1 MPLKGLRVLET
12 GVLPAASYCAKMF
25 ADFGADV
32 LKIEPVDGD
41 PGRKIAP
48 LVGADSAAAEGAYFG
63 YLNHNKRS
71 AVVDATK
78 ASDRAEL
85 RSLLA
90 ECDVWIDS
98 LDDSGRQAL
107 QIDYDECRSR
117 NAGVVIASIDWFG
130 KDGPYRNFHATDA
143 TCRALAGLVYGIGPV
158 QGPPIPIPD
167 YQTTPVGGLTAFIAV
182 MAALQRAAPA
192 RGRTFHV
199 SLHEA
204 VIALADYNIALT
216 WAAKEV
222 DKRWGV
228 NRFVPNYP
236 LGIFKCK
243 QGWIGITIVTPVQ
256 WKTFCNL
263 LGAPELASDPKYV
276 VNRGRLLE
284 ADRIDSIIAPWFL
297 TRSAEEWFE
306 LGLEHRLP
314 FAVVPGVADLLATP
328 EHRRRGSFVEI
339 THGGTRYEAPRS
351 PLRLTGTPPRLGG
364 AVPAK
369 GSSALQWQAQPR
381 MSASP
386 HPLSDGPKPLTGLR
400 VVDLSM
406 GWAGPHATRHLADL
420 GCDIIKVE
428 ACQYPD
434 WWRGVDNRPV
444 VIEQRLYEKSSY
456 FNVLNRNKRDITLDL
471 TTPEGVRLVKDL
483 VRDADAVIEN
493 YSNGVLPKLG
503 LDYPSLREVNPGIVM
518 VSMPAFAADGEW
530 RECRA
535 YGSTLEQASGLP
547 SVTGEPSGPPSMNH
561 IAYGDPIG
569 GLNAA
574 AAMLL
579 AVFHRRRTGEGQH
592 IDISQVE
599 CMLPHVAPW
608 VIEQSAT
615 GRQPVRWGTRH
626 PAFVPHGCF
635 PCTGEDRWILV
646 AIEDDVQWRGLC
658 SAIGRDDL
666 GRDVSLATSAGR
678 RAREV
683 ELETAIS
690 EWTRARDAEQA
701 MQLLQSAEV
710 SAGVVARPIELLN
723 DPHLLA
729 RKYWQWIDRAFV
741 GSHPQPSPNYREGAE
756 PISIV
761 RPAPT
766 LGEHNAEILQG
777 ILGLSGDD
785 IERLQRSGIIGNEAV
800 PPNLRKA
807 RAATG

>member
-1 MPLKGLRVLET
+1 MPLTGLRVLEI
-12 GVLPAASYCAKMF
+12 GVLPAASYCARIF

-32 LKIEPVDGD
+32 LKIEPAAGD

-48 LVGADSAAAEGAYFG
+48 LVGADADSAEGAYFG
-63 YLNHNKRS
+63 FLNHNKRS
-71 AVVDATK
+71 AILDPAN
-78 ASDRAEL
+78 ASARDEL
-85 RSLLA
+85 QSLIS
-90 ECDVWIDS
+90 ECDVLINS
-98 LDDSGRQAL
+98 LDAAARKAL
-107 QIDYDECRSR
+107 PIDYDLCRSI
-117 NAGVVIASIDWFG
+117 NPGIVIASIDWFG
-130 KDGPYRNFHATDA
+130 KHGPYRDFHATDA
-143 TCRALAGLVYGIGPV
+143 TCRALAGLVYSIGSQ

-182 MAALQRAAPA
+182 MAALQRAAAA

-204 VIALADYNIALT
+204 ALALADYNIALS
-216 WAAKEV
+216 WAATEV

-263 LGAPELASDPKYV
+263 LGVPELASDPKYAI
-276 VNRGRLLE
+276 NRGRLLE
-284 ADRIDSIIAPWFL
+284 ADKIEAKIAPQFL

-314 FAVVPGVADLLATP
+314 FAVVPTMAGLLSTS
-328 EHRRRGSFVEI
+328 EHRRRASFVEI
-339 THGGTRYEAPRS
+339 RHGGLSYEAPRS
-351 PLRLTGTPPRLGG
+351 PLRLRSTPPRLGG

-369 GSSALQWQAQPR
+369 GSSAPRWQEQR
-381 MSASP
+381 RI
-386 HPLSDGPKPLTGLR
+386 DGPLQPLPDGARPLTGLR

-434 WWRGVDNRPV
+434 WWRGVDNRPI
-444 VIEQRLYEKSSY
+444 VIEQKLYEKSSY
-456 FNVLNRNKRDITLDL
+456 FNVLNRNKRGITLDL
-471 TTPEGVRLVKDL
+471 TTPEGVRLVKEL

-503 LDYPSLREVNPGIVM
+503 LDYSSLREVNPGIVM

-579 AVFHRRRTGEGQH
+579 AIFHRRRTGEGQH

-608 VIEQSAT
+608 IIEQSAGQT
-615 GRQPVRWGTRH
+615 PVRWGTRH

-635 PCTGEDRWILV
+635 PCVGADRWILIAV
-646 AIEDDVQWRGLC
+646 ENDDQWRALC
-658 SAIGRDDL
+658 GTIGRDDF
-666 GRDVSLATSAGR
+666 GRDTSLATPAGR
-678 RAREV
+678 RAREG
-683 ELETAIS
+683 EIEIAIAQ
-690 EWTRARDAEQA
+690 WTKERDAEQA
-701 MQLLQSAEV
+701 MQMLQSAGV
-710 SAGVVARPIELLN
+710 SAGVVVRPIELLD
-723 DPHLLA
+723 DPHLRA
-729 RKYWQWIDRAFV
+729 RDYWQWIDRAYV
-741 GSHPQPSPNYREGAE
+741 GDHPQPSPNYREGAE
-756 PISIV
+756 PLSIV
-761 RPAPT
+761 RAAPT
-766 LGEHNAEILQG
+766 LGEHNTEVLQG
-777 ILGLSGDD
+777 VLGLSDQD